1 MMDKASE
8 FQYYSAPG
16 RVCLYGEHQ
25 DYLKLKVV
33 PAAINLRTI
42 IGIKDNDLESI
53 RVKSYDLGSSDEFSL
68 SKKLA
73 LAKNE
78 FDYLRA
84 ILIAL
89 QKEDLANNLTGLDVT
104 ISSSVPIG
112 SGLSSSAALLVAWA
126 TALNDRFQLN
136 LTKEKIALLCFKA
149 ENLILGVNCGIMDQ
163 YSSSLGGIIGLDCDG
178 PPYKVAKYSTVFSG
192 LVIGDS
198 CVRRSANEPLT
209 IMKNQLYTG
218 IENLQKVAP
227 FDLKKITLEELKK
240 AKSIIS
246 PNEYKRLQGAISIRD
261 ITEEAQRNLG
271 RKDSY
276 DLPLLGKLLTKQQ
289 DALRDLLEVSIPELD
304 NLVAA
309 SLKAGALGAKL
320 TGAGYGGCIIV
331 LAPGKEEEVALAIEN
346 AGGKAILCQVDPEG
360 GRKEK

>member
-1 MMDKASE
+1 
-8 FQYYSAPG
+8 
-16 RVCLYGEHQ
+16 
-25 DYLKLKVV
+25 
-33 PAAINLRTI
+33 
-42 IGIKDNDLESI
+42 
-53 RVKSYDLGSSDEFSL
+53 
-68 SKKLA
+68 
-73 LAKNE
+73 
-78 FDYLRA
+78 
-84 ILIAL
+84 
-89 QKEDLANNLTGLDVT
+89 
-104 ISSSVPIG
+104 
-112 SGLSSSAALLVAWA
+112 
-126 TALNDRFQLN
+126 
-136 LTKEKIALLCFKA
+136 
-149 ENLILGVNCGIMDQ
+149 MDQ

-178 PPYKVAKYSTVFSG
+178 PPYRVEKYSTVFSS

-209 IMKNQLYTG
+209 LMKNQLYIG

-240 AKSIIS
+240 AKSTIS
-246 PNEYKRLQGAISIRD
+246 KNEYKRLQGAISIRD

-276 DLPLLGKLLTKQQ
+276 DLPLLGELLTKQQ
-289 DALRDLLEVSIPELD
+289 DALRDLLEVSIPEID
-304 NLVAA
+304 NLVDA

-320 TGAGYGGCIIV
+320 TGAGYGGCIIA